1 MDPIALDNALG
12 CLRPFRADDALAVA
26 AYANNPKIALN
37 LRDMFP
43 HPYALGDA
51 ERFISMVT
59 GERRPS
65 VLAID
70 VNGAAI
76 GCIGL
81 RLQEDVE
88 RVSAELGY
96 WLAEPFWGRGIT
108 TAAVRAMVAYAMPAF
123 GLTRIF
129 ALPYAHNTASARV
142 LEKAG
147 FRLEARLRRAVIKD
161 GVVLDQL
168 QYAIND
174 DHKG

>member
-1 MDPIALDNALG
+1 MNPIALENRLG
-12 CLRPFRADDALAVA
+12 CLRPLRAEDAA
-26 AYANNPKIALN
+26 AIATHANNRKIWLN
-37 LRDMFP
+37 VRDMFP
-43 HPYALGDA
+43 HPYAVADA
-51 ERFISMVT
+51 KRFISMVA
-59 GERRPS
+59 GQQRPT

-70 VNGAAI
+70 VNGEAA
-76 GCIGL
+76 GTIGL

-108 TAAVRAMVAYAMPAF
+108 TAAVRGMVRYAFPTF

-147 FRLEARLRRAVIKD
+147 FHLEARLRRSVVKD
-161 GVVLDQL
+161 GAVLDQL

-174 DHKG
+174 DHEG